1 MFQSIVG
8 ALKFH
13 AKETPEKICVVDEHG
28 ETTYQMMWDDTKW
41 LLAYLQEL
49 NVQKGD
55 AIAVECT
62 QDVQYLKLCMA
73 CQLMGGVFV
82 PLEKNMPEKKASQI
96 LEEVNAKIFFS
107 KNIKS
112 AKKIEYS
119 IDKIEWGGV
128 CKRTDKSE
136 PEEPDENDVAE
147 ILYTTGTTGKS
158 KGIIISNANNVA
170 IAENI
175 IAGTQMKK
183 DAVEIVPLPLSHSH
197 GLRSCYADILNGSTI
212 LLLDGVMN
220 VRHIFDLLKKYPVT
234 AFDLSPN
241 AARILL
247 KLSKGKLKEYQ
258 DQISFVQIGTAALD
272 EELKSELCDIFPKSR
287 LYNFYGSTESGRA
300 CVLDFNKCRG
310 KKGCIGKPA
319 VHAEFMITDEKRTR
333 IQSSISEWG
342 LIAVAGKMNMLGY
355 LHNDALTK
363 EIMHHGYIYTNDM
376 GYIDEDGYIYVMARA
391 DDVINYKGIKIA
403 PEEIEEQAL
412 KYKGVIDCACV
423 AKEDKMC
430 GQIPKLYVRVECEKE
445 FDITGLMDFLRGE
458 LEAVRVP
465 SQIEFIDEIPR
476 TSNGKKLR
484 RSLKERK

>member
-55 AIAVECT
+55 VIAVECT

-73 CQLMGGVFV
+73 CQLIGGVFV
-82 PLEKNMPEKKASQI
+82 PLEKNMTEKKASQI

-112 AKKIEYS
+112 AKEIEYS
-119 IDKIEWGGV
+119 IDKIEWAGV

-183 DAVEIVPLPLSHSH
+183 DTVEIVPLPLSHSH

-247 KLSKGKLKEYQ
+247 KLSKGKLKEY
-258 DQISFVQIGTAALD
+258 
-272 EELKSELCDIFPKSR
+272 
-287 LYNFYGSTESGRA
+287 
-300 CVLDFNKCRG
+300 
-310 KKGCIGKPA
+310 
-319 VHAEFMITDEKRTR
+319 
-333 IQSSISEWG
+333 
-342 LIAVAGKMNMLGY
+342 
-355 LHNDALTK
+355 
-363 EIMHHGYIYTNDM
+363 
-376 GYIDEDGYIYVMARA
+376 
-391 DDVINYKGIKIA
+391 
-403 PEEIEEQAL
+403 
-412 KYKGVIDCACV
+412 
-423 AKEDKMC
+423 
-430 GQIPKLYVRVECEKE
+430 
-445 FDITGLMDFLRGE
+445 
-458 LEAVRVP
+458 
-465 SQIEFIDEIPR
+465 
-476 TSNGKKLR
+476 
-484 RSLKERK
+484 